1 MTAPIA
7 LSIVIPAY
15 NEAGR
20 IGATLG
26 RVGDYVRQHG
36 LAAEALVVDD
46 GSRDDTPR
54 VVEGFQPR
62 FPFLKLLRH
71 ETNHGK
77 GCAVRT
83 GMLAAQGERILFSDA
98 DLSTPIEEV
107 EKLSYWLDHGYD
119 IAIGSRGL
127 PDSQVAVHQA
137 WYRESMGKVFG
148 TLKRFALL
156 PDIYDSQCGFKL
168 FTREAAQRIF
178 TLQRLNG
185 FAFDVEV
192 LVIARKLGYKVKEVP
207 VRWLNSPESKVNPL
221 RDSARMLGELAVIW
235 LNQRRGLYDFP
246 TNSGRQRIGMTND
259 ETPNDE

>member
-54 VVEGFQPR
+54 VVEGFQLR

-77 GCAVRT
+77 GWAVRT

-119 IAIGSRGL
+119 IAI
-127 PDSQVAVHQA
+127 
-137 WYRESMGKVFG
+137 
-148 TLKRFALL
+148 
-156 PDIYDSQCGFKL
+156 
-168 FTREAAQRIF
+168 
-178 TLQRLNG
+178 
-185 FAFDVEV
+185 
-192 LVIARKLGYKVKEVP
+192 
-207 VRWLNSPESKVNPL
+207 
-221 RDSARMLGELAVIW
+221 
-235 LNQRRGLYDFP
+235 
-246 TNSGRQRIGMTND
+246 
-259 ETPNDE
+259 

>member
-15 NEAGR
+15 NESGR
-20 IGATLG
+20 IGATLA
-26 RVGDYVRQHG
+26 RVGDYIQG
-36 LAAEALVVDD
+36 LSAEVIVVDD

-54 VVEGFQPR
+54 VVEGFGSTISG
-62 FPFLKLLRH
+62 LKLLRH

-107 EKLSYWLDHGYD
+107 EKLSQWLDHGYD

-127 PDSQVAVHQA
+127 PDSQVEVHQA

-156 PDIYDSQCGFKL
+156 PDIYDSQC
-168 FTREAAQRIF
+168 
-178 TLQRLNG
+178 
-185 FAFDVEV
+185 
-192 LVIARKLGYKVKEVP
+192 
-207 VRWLNSPESKVNPL
+207 
-221 RDSARMLGELAVIW
+221 
-235 LNQRRGLYDFP
+235 
-246 TNSGRQRIGMTND
+246 
-259 ETPNDE
+259 